1 MTIINIT
8 KGFEG
13 FKQFTTKNEGYL
25 LSDGTLN
32 NLHLLTKAY
41 DFIDLWELESSRITE
56 LKQDILK
63 CFKATEY
70 DNYVIEGKN
79 LFMQQYHSEIELKS
93 YDEMQEEYG
102 WSHDYLWN
110 EDVFNFLS
118 NISPDNYYFGS
129 SEGDGACIG
138 WFKFEDEEEEI
149 TFSETFNAT
158 SNEHMKYNGMK
169 FEIIREL
176 IANEEFDQSEENPR
190 MYMIKLENEIELHV
204 FNDEIEE

>member
-1 MTIINIT
+1 MTIKMNIT

-13 FKQFTTKNEGYL
+13 FKDFVTKNEGYL

-41 DFIDLWELESSRITE
+41 DFIDLWELESSKITE

-79 LFMQQYHSEIELKS
+79 LYMQQYHSEIELKS

-102 WSHDYLWN
+102 WTHNDLWY
-110 EDVFNFLS
+110 EDIHNFL
-118 NISPDNYYFGS
+118 NEISPDNYFFGS
-129 SEGDGACIG
+129 SESDGACIG
-138 WFKFEDEEEEI
+138 WFKFENEDITEEESEDEE
-149 TFSETFNAT
+149 
-158 SNEHMKYNGMK
+158 
-169 FEIIREL
+169 
-176 IANEEFDQSEENPR
+176 
-190 MYMIKLENEIELHV
+190 
-204 FNDEIEE
+204 